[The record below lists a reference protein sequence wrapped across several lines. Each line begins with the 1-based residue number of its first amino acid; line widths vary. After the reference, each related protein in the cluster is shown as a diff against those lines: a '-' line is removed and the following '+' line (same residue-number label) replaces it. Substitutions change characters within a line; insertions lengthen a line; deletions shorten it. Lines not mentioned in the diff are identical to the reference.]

1 MNCTTCR
8 YELSQCLDGRLPSG
22 RRAEVMS
29 HVESCSN
36 CGQFWQELQAAQE
49 LTLNLKNAEV
59 SCDFRDGLWQR
70 IHAGEGTPSAVFHE
84 QVPLWNKVRYALTG
98 AAAAAALLIGTTF
111 LTKEEDPT
119 RNTFGRTTSTADLD
133 QNSGIIDQIQS
144 QPANLVSNQPSLRGT
159 GLQGTGLQGTGLQGT
174 MQPRRAVQPS
184 LMQSAK
190 QLDMEVLAVEAA
202 RQLEERFASASLGIR
217 MMDNGQSNRDVA
229 IAQILESAQEMRAF
243 GELLVDLR
251 EHETVYFIDASIDAE
266 LDYAVKML
274 TRANED
280 QMPGAQTVESFVAP
294 VLKSGGLANV
304 SRAITLKPTNK
315 LQQQQVIFRVNST
328 RPEVFSKLFVILGK
342 PEQRHPSAAFI
353 LDGECDIF
361 WVAPRSEIQ
370 RNSLRIEI
378 DLDSERR

>member
-1 MNCTTCR
+1 
-8 YELSQCLDGRLPSG
+8 
-22 RRAEVMS
+22 
-29 HVESCSN
+29 
-36 CGQFWQELQAAQE
+36 
-49 LTLNLKNAEV
+49 
-59 SCDFRDGLWQR
+59 
-70 IHAGEGTPSAVFHE
+70 
-84 QVPLWNKVRYALTG
+84 
-98 AAAAAALLIGTTF
+98 
-111 LTKEEDPT
+111 
-119 RNTFGRTTSTADLD
+119 
-133 QNSGIIDQIQS
+133 
-144 QPANLVSNQPSLRGT
+144 
-159 GLQGTGLQGTGLQGT
+159 
-174 MQPRRAVQPS
+174 
-184 LMQSAK
+184 MQSAK

-202 RQLEERFASASLGIR
+202 RQLEQRFASASLGIR

-378 DLDSERR
+378 DLDNERR

>member
-1 MNCTTCR
+1 MNH
-8 YELSQCLDGRLPSG
+8 
-22 RRAEVMS
+22 AEA
-29 HVESCSN
+29 CSS
-36 CGQFWQELQAAQE
+36 CGQFWLDLQAVQE
-49 LTLNLKNAEV
+49 LTLNLKNTEAT
-59 SCDFRDGLWQR
+59 SSNFRDGLWQR
-70 IHAGEGTPSAVFHE
+70 INSGEGTPSAVFDE

-111 LTKEEDPT
+111 LTKEQGET
-119 RNTFGRTTSTADLD
+119 NNAFRSAVSVSNLD
-133 QNSGIIDQIQS
+133 QNSRSIEQS
-144 QPANLVSNQPSLRGT
+144 QSRPANLVSNGPSLRGARLQGDGRQGST
-159 GLQGTGLQGTGLQGT
+159 LQGSTLQGTMLQGTMLQGT

-190 QLDMEVLAVEAA
+190 QLDMEVLAVEAV
-202 RQLEERFASASLGIR
+202 RQLEERFATASLGIR
-217 MMDNGQSNRDVA
+217 MMDKGESNRDLA
-229 IAQILESAQEMRAF
+229 IAQILESAQEMRGF
-243 GELLVDLR
+243 GEVLVDLR
-251 EHETVYFIDASIDAE
+251 EHETLYFIDASIDAE

-274 TRANED
+274 TRASED

-304 SRAITLKPTNK
+304 SRAITLKPTNQR
-315 LQQQQVIFRVNST
+315 QQQQVIFRVNSM

-378 DLDSERR
+378 DLDNERR

>member
-1 MNCTTCR
+1 
-8 YELSQCLDGRLPSG
+8 
-22 RRAEVMS
+22 MS
-29 HVESCSN
+29 HAESCPS
-36 CGQFWQELQAAQE
+36 CGQFWLDLQAAQE
-49 LTLNLKNAEV
+49 LTLNLKNTEA
-59 SCDFRDGLWQR
+59 SCNFRDGLWQR
-70 IHAGEGTPSAVFHE
+70 IHAGEGTPSAVFDE

-111 LTKEEDPT
+111 LTKEQDET
-119 RNTFGRTTSTADLD
+119 NNAFRRTASVSDVD
-133 QNSGIIDQIQS
+133 QNSGSIDQSQP
-144 QPANLVSNQPSLRGT
+144 QPANLVSNGPSLRGT
-159 GLQGTGLQGTGLQGT
+159 RLQGT

-202 RQLEERFASASLGIR
+202 RQLEERFATAALGIR
-217 MMDNGQSNRDVA
+217 MMDKGESNRDVA
-229 IAQILESAQEMRAF
+229 IAQILESAQEMRGF
-243 GELLVDLR
+243 GEVLVDLR
-251 EHETVYFIDASIDAE
+251 EHETLYFIDASIDAE

-274 TRANED
+274 TRASED
-280 QMPGAQTVESFVAP
+280 QMPGAQTIESFVAP

-304 SRAITLKPTNK
+304 SRAITLKPTNQR
-315 LQQQQVIFRVNST
+315 QQQQVIFRVNSM

-353 LDGECDIF
+353 LDGDCDIF

-378 DLDSERR
+378 DLDNERR

>member
-29 HVESCSN
+29 HAESCPS
-36 CGQFWQELQAAQE
+36 CGQFWLDLQAAQE
-49 LTLNLKNAEV
+49 LTLNLKNTEA
-59 SCDFRDGLWQR
+59 SCNFRDGLWQR
-70 IHAGEGTPSAVFHE
+70 IHAGEGTPSAVFDE

-111 LTKEEDPT
+111 LTKEQDET
-119 RNTFGRTTSTADLD
+119 NNAFRRTASVSDVD
-133 QNSGIIDQIQS
+133 QNSGSIDQSQP
-144 QPANLVSNQPSLRGT
+144 QPANLVSNGPSLRGT
-159 GLQGTGLQGTGLQGT
+159 RLQGT

-202 RQLEERFASASLGIR
+202 RQLEERFATAALGIR
-217 MMDNGQSNRDVA
+217 MMDKGESNRDVA
-229 IAQILESAQEMRAF
+229 IAQILESAQEMRGF
-243 GELLVDLR
+243 GEVLVDLR
-251 EHETVYFIDASIDAE
+251 EHETLYFIDASIDAE

-274 TRANED
+274 TRASED
-280 QMPGAQTVESFVAP
+280 QMPGAQTIESFVAP

-304 SRAITLKPTNK
+304 SRAITLKPTNQR
-315 LQQQQVIFRVNST
+315 QQQQVIFRVNSM

-353 LDGECDIF
+353 LDGDCDIF

-378 DLDSERR
+378 DLDNERR